1 MQFRYDFLPDRKLV
15 ILRITGLLSLGP
27 LLEAIIG
34 LWEHPSYH
42 PDLDMLCDLSGAKAQ
57 ASAENVPELD
67 QFLKDPRAARGRR
80 AIVIQDPIVT
90 ALTMLYMQTL
100 PQEDSFRIFST
111 LAAAHEY
118 LEVTEPIVID

>member
-1 MQFRYDFLPDRKLV
+1 MEFHHEFLPDRNLV
-15 ILRITGLLSLGP
+15 IVRITGLLSLGP
-27 LLEAIIG
+27 LLEALVR

-42 PDLDMLCDLSGAKAQ
+42 PDLDMLCHLSGAKAQ

-80 AIVIQDPIVT
+80 AIVIQDPTVT
-90 ALTMLYMQTL
+90 ALTMLYMRNL
-100 PQEDSFRIFST
+100 PHEGSFRIFST

-118 LEVTEPIVID
+118 LEVADPIAID